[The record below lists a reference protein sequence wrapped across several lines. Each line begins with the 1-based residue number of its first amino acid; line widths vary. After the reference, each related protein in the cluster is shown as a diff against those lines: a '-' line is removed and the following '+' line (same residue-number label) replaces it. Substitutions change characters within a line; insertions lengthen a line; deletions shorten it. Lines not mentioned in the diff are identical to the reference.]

1 MHENDLKRRH
11 IYNMRRFHTAKTKKK
26 SGFDF
31 KKGTCIISTD
41 GRVV

>member
-11 IYNMRRFHTAKTKKK
+11 IYNMRRFHTAKTKKYN
-26 SGFDF
+26 DF
-31 KKGTCIISTD
+31 KTGTCIISTD